1 MSLYVDLII
10 QYWRLSFS
18 RCCRRPASIGCSSMS
33 QPSALII
40 IVIVG
45 LGVLIGRRHHRK
57 IDDFEVIV

>member
-18 RCCRRPASIGCSSMS
+18 RWCRRPASIGCSSMS
-33 QPSALII
+33 QPSALI
-40 IVIVG
+40 VIVG

-57 IDDFEVIV
+57 LDDFEVFV